1 MHPSIRSRVSALA
14 PIATAIYLVSCGAAH
29 DVETDAAID
38 APTVDASTTATCEL
52 VAGRY
57 HKCGAD
63 CPYMCTA
70 ADGPCDP
77 QVGVCVPTPTIRTA
91 TGSAEHA
98 ERCDFNAA
106 RGGLDYC
113 STGYPC
119 AATRPIG
126 AGCSWPSTDAAPA
139 FCGTCVPQD
148 LCLAARSS
156 GLDSFECVWSD
167 GTPVVTGSPPGGC
180 PTALSPNQPFCGGS
194 CGLVNCPPVPGR
206 CVGVSDQRAF
216 GVCETG
222 IGRCQE
228 DDPTA
233 TEQSLTFCTGGLG
246 HGSRCRC
253 LYLMPQASPAGHR
266 GGIVVLAGIC
276 EAYQAAFPAN
286 VECM

>member
-1 MHPSIRSRVSALA
+1 MGTSIRVPFAQIVITVFLAACSASHDLGTDAAVDALA
-14 PIATAIYLVSCGAAH
+14 P
-29 DVETDAAID
+29 D
-38 APTVDASTTATCEL
+38 APTAATCDL
-52 VAGRY
+52 VAGSY
-57 HKCGAD
+57 HKCGPD
-63 CPYMCTA
+63 CSYTCTT
-70 ADGPCDP
+70 ADGPCDVA
-77 QVGVCVPTPTIRTA
+77 VGVCVPTPTIRTS
-91 TGSAEHA
+91 TGSADHA

-119 AATRPIG
+119 AATLPLG
-126 AGCSWPSTDAAPA
+126 SGCTWPSTPDAPA

-148 LCLAARSS
+148 LCLAARDA
-156 GLDSFECVWSD
+156 GLDSFACVWSD
-167 GTPVVTGSPPGGC
+167 GTPVVTGSPPGAC
-180 PTALSPNQPFCGGS
+180 PPSVDAQQPFCGGS

-216 GVCETG
+216 GLCETG

-233 TEQSLTFCTGGLG
+233 TEQSLRFCTGGIG
-246 HGSRCRC
+246 HGSPCRC
-253 LYLMPQASPAGHR
+253 LYLMPQASAAGHR
-266 GGIVVLAGIC
+266 GGIVVLPHVC